1 MSEPTSS
8 SVTPKSSLSS
18 TPNLPVC
25 SVPYRWQLHVG
36 HYVAVYLDHAQPKAI
51 WERHTHPTVQV
62 LVCGPGTAC
71 TIHWE
76 LDNTHHQL
84 ELLGELVWVVAAEVP
99 HWLEWHREAPALVF
113 YVKPDYGAKAVG
125 GKITGSS
132 LFSLQQVAKCDAKI
146 PHLLNDFECI
156 KQPDTEIERL
166 HLDSLA
172 SLVTLRLFRAWNCLQ
187 EGGIA
192 HDATLSDAVL
202 HRLTG
207 LIDERLDTKL
217 LLTDMAR
224 EVGMSRTHLCRLFK
238 RRMGLSLGQYL
249 IGRRVER
256 AKELLK
262 IPDQRI
268 GEIALAVGFS
278 NQGHFDAFF
287 KKLTGV
293 TPTEFRKFLTSIT

>member
-1 MSEPTSS
+1 MSKPTP
-8 SVTPKSSLSS
+8 SVTPKNVSIA
-18 TPNLPVC
+18 TPNLPPC
-25 SVPYRWQLHVG
+25 SIPYRWPLHVG
-36 HYVAVYLDHAQPKAI
+36 HYVAVYLDHAQPKAA
-51 WERHTHPTVQV
+51 WERHTHPMVQI
-62 LVCGPGTAC
+62 LVCGPGAEC

-76 LDNTHHQL
+76 ADDAHHQL
-84 ELLGELVWVVAAEVP
+84 EVHGEHAWIIGAEVP
-99 HWLEWHREAPALVF
+99 HWLEWHREALALVF
-113 YVKPDYGAKAVG
+113 YAKTEYAEEAAGGAIA
-125 GKITGSS
+125 GSA
-132 LFSLQQVAKCDAKI
+132 LFNLQQIAKCDPKI

-156 KQPDTEIERL
+156 VKPDTEIKRL

-172 SLVTLRLFRAWNCLQ
+172 SLVTLRLFRAWNCLR
-187 EGGIA
+187 EGGIT
-192 HDATLSDAVL
+192 HDATLSDAIL

-249 IGRRVER
+249 IGKRVER

-262 IPDQRI
+262 LPDQRI